1 MDPSILDVALVKED
15 VHYSKGTIAI
25 MLILAGQVVTNGSF
39 DQLFNLYSSPVYQ
52 VGDTLDTYIFRES
65 FITGGLNYGY
75 STAIGMFKSVIGVI
89 MITVSNKIVTAIGV
103 NGLY

>member
-1 MDPSILDVALVKED
+1 MALVNED

-89 MITVSNKIVTAIGV
+89 MITVSNKIVTAIGE